1 MKNITCLTIAGSDS
15 GGGAG
20 IQADTKTFTALGVH
34 GVSVITSVTAQN
46 TQRVEDVFNLP
57 LSFVKRQLEA
67 VHRDFEIKAAKTGML
82 ATEEM
87 IKLVAENMG
96 DYPLVVD
103 PVMVATS
110 GDRLQESSAVE
121 ALKRYLLPKAKLVTP
136 NIQEAEVLS
145 GIKIGTL
152 EDAKDAALA
161 IAENAKAVLVKGGHL
176 KGIDVL
182 YHEGEFYE
190 FSAHYHEGRYHGTG
204 CTYSSAI
211 AAYLAMEFELK
222 EAVKKAKEYIADAI
236 EDAYSP
242 GKGAKVLNQVVSLER
257 EAERYAVLTDLEA
270 AVEEVVNLPGFHRLI
285 PEVGI
290 NFVYS
295 LPHPRDAGDVA
306 GIRGRIVNAAGKA
319 VIAGCIGFTASQHVS
334 RVLLAASQRDR
345 STRSAMNIRYS
356 LETLRAVKNSE
367 LKVAS
372 FSREEEPSGV
382 SSMEWGTRRAIEE
395 YGGVPDAIYDEGAVG
410 KEPMIRLLGRN
421 PQDIVLKVRRIL
433 ENMHR

>member
-20 IQADTKTFTALGVH
+20 IQADIKTFTALGVH

-46 TQRVEDVFNLP
+46 TQRVEGVFNLP
-57 LSFVKRQLEA
+57 LSFIKKQLEA
-67 VHRDFEIKAAKTGML
+67 VQKDFKIKAAKTGML
-82 ATEEM
+82 ATEEI
-87 IKLVAENMG
+87 IKLVAENIG
-96 DYPLVVD
+96 GYPLVVD

-110 GDRLQESSAVE
+110 GDRLQESGAVK
-121 ALKRYLLPKAKLVTP
+121 ALKRYLLPRAALITP

-145 GIKIGTL
+145 RIKIGTH

-161 IAENAKAVLVKGGHL
+161 IAENAKAVLIKGGHL
-176 KGIDVL
+176 KGTDIL
-182 YHEGEFYE
+182 YHGGEFYE
-190 FSAHYHEGRYHGTG
+190 FSADYYKGRYHGTG

-211 AAYLAMEFELK
+211 TAHLAMGFELK

-236 EDAYSP
+236 GEAYSP
-242 GKGAKVLNQVVSLER
+242 GKGAKVLNQAITLER
-257 EAERYAVLTDLEA
+257 EAERYTVLSDLERA
-270 AVEEVVNLPGFHRLI
+270 LEEVVNLPDFHRLI

-295 LPHPRDAGDVA
+295 LPHPRSAGDVA

-319 VIAGCIGFTASQHVS
+319 VVAGCTGFAASRHVS

-345 STRSAMNIRYS
+345 NTRSAMNIRYS
-356 LETLRAVKNSE
+356 PEILKAMKNSE

-372 FSREEEPSGV
+372 FSRDEEPSGV
-382 SSMEWGTRRAIEE
+382 SSMEWGTKRAIEE
-395 YGGVPDAIYDEGAVG
+395 YGEVPDAIYDEGAVG

-421 PQDIVLKVRRIL
+421 PQDIALKVKRIL